1 MGVSDDDLR
10 IRLGRIR
17 SRGSGRRPTFI
28 AQVLKAAQKTGHVG
42 PRSPRS
48 PRSGR
53 SGFGRGRLAF
63 SRERLFAPGR
73 RVVVKAR
80 VVRHKGRAFRS
91 APMKAHLAYLKR
103 EGVTRN
109 GEKARMFDAR
119 SDAVD
124 DAAFAARCRDDRH
137 HFRFIV
143 SPEDAAEM
151 TDFRAFT
158 RDLAAQMERDLGTRL
173 DWIAVDHWN
182 TDNPHVH
189 LLVRGVTEDGSDLVI
204 ARDYIS
210 RGLRARA
217 EVLVTLE
224 LGPKPEHAVRLGL
237 EREVEAERWTR
248 LDGEIR
254 RVADEAGFVDLRPTG
269 SGDGESDLRRLM
281 IGRLQRLERLGLA
294 APAGP
299 AQWVVAAGAERTL
312 RELNDRGDIIRTMHR
327 SLAGQG
333 TERAVGDYIVHGTG
347 AAAPIVGR
355 LVDKGLHDELA
366 GHAYA
371 VIDGIDGHV
380 HHLRFPDLGAL
391 EHAPPLGGIVEVHPQ
406 AAEGRMAL
414 MTRSDLDI
422 QAQVSARGATWLD
435 HQLLAREPT
444 TSAAGGF
451 GDEVRKALD
460 ARIDRLAEDGLARRQ
475 GQRIVFARGLLDTL
489 RRRELDAAAAAL
501 TSETGLPRAGTG
513 VGDPVA
519 GIYRRRLSLASGRFA
534 MIDDGLG
541 FRLVPWSPMLE
552 RRLGQE
558 VSGVVRTDGGVDWS
572 FGRKQGLGI

>member
-1 MGVSDDDLR
+1 MSGPDDDLR
-10 IRLGRIR
+10 IRPGRIR

-42 PRSPRS
+42 PRSSRPPR
-48 PRSGR
+48 PGR

-91 APMKAHLAYLKR
+91 APMTAHLAYLKR
-103 EGVTRN
+103 EGVTRD

-151 TDFRAFT
+151 TDLRAFT

-189 LLVRGVTEDGSDLVI
+189 LLVRGIAEDGSDLVI

-217 EVLVTLE
+217 EALVTLE
-224 LGPKPEHAVRLGL
+224 LGPKPEHAVRRGL

-248 LDGEIR
+248 LDAEIR
-254 RVADEAGFVDLRPTG
+254 RMADEEGFVDLRPVG
-269 SGDGESDLRRLM
+269 PGGDEPDLRRLM
-281 IGRLQRLERLGLA
+281 IGRLQRLERMGLA
-294 APAGP
+294 VPAGP

-312 RELNDRGDIIRTMHR
+312 RELGDRGDIIRTMHR
-327 SLAGQG
+327 SLVVQG
-333 TERAVGDYIVHGTG
+333 TERALGDYVLHGRGTT
-347 AAAPIVGR
+347 APIIGR

-366 GHAYA
+366 GEAYA
-371 VIDGIDGHV
+371 LVDGIDGRV

-391 EHAPPLGGIVEVHPQ
+391 GHGPRLGGIVEIRPQ
-406 AAEGRMAL
+406 AGEGRAML
-414 MTRSDLDI
+414 VTRSDLDI
-422 QAQVSARGATWLD
+422 GAQVTARGATWLD
-435 HQLLAREPT
+435 GRLVAREPAT
-444 TSAAGGF
+444 LSDGGF
-451 GDEVRKALD
+451 GAEVRAAVE

-475 GQRIVFARGLLDTL
+475 GQRVVFTRNLLDTL
-489 RRRELDAAAAAL
+489 RRRELDAAAVALAA
-501 TSETGLPRAGTG
+501 ETGLPRSEAAI
-513 VGDPVA
+513 GDSVA
-519 GIYRRRLSLASGRFA
+519 GIFRRRLDLASGRFA

-541 FRLVPWSPMLE
+541 FSLVPWSPMME

-558 VSGVVRTDGGVDWS
+558 VSGVLRAGGDVDWT
-572 FGRKQGLGI
+572 FGRKRGLGI